1 MGMTKVSDNTA
12 HSRFEL
18 TEEGHTAFAT
28 YRRYGALVVIPHVEA
43 PPALRGKGTAG
54 RLMEG
59 IVALARQHRLKI
71 EPVCSYAA
79 AWFQR
84 HPDARD
90 VVS

>member
-1 MGMTKVSDNTA
+1 MSANPVTHNPIR
-12 HSRFEL
+12 SRYEL
-18 TEEGHTAFAT
+18 VEDGHTAFAT
-28 YRRYGALVVIPHVEA
+28 YRRHGELVVIPHVEA

-54 RLMEG
+54 RLMAG
-59 IVALARQHRLKI
+59 IVAHARAEGFKI

-79 AWFQR
+79 AWLRR